1 MNPAVK
7 GALKSKAMW
16 LSALL
21 TAVGV
26 LEVRQ
31 AELLS
36 YIPPHWQGAAL
47 IIMGIAF
54 GVIRSVTSQSLTD
67 KGSTQQ

>member
-1 MNPAVK
+1 MNPTVK

-21 TAVGV
+21 CVMGV

-36 YIPPHWQGAAL
+36 YIPPHWQGAATVA
-47 IIMGIAF
+47 IMGIAF
-54 GVIRSVTSQSLTD
+54 GVIRSVDLPVAD
-67 KGSTQQ
+67 G